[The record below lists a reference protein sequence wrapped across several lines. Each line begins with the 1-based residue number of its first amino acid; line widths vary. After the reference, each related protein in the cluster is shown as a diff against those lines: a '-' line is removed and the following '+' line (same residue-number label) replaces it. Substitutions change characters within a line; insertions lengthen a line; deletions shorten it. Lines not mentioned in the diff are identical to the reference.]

1 MIRSLIVPEHDRNA
15 ELATIKTAVESIAIA
30 NGFDRDVVRVYRE
43 VPNPDSIKDDSV
55 VIVPTDDV
63 VIEEDININVRE
75 WTVVIAGYVKDRNKL
90 SEVEKFKDQIMKGLR
105 DQVPAAT
112 DPIFYRHIG
121 TIDPSTL
128 AEEFDAASF
137 TIAYDVRYFENLQ

>member
-1 MIRSLIVPEHDRNA
+1 MPDLDRNA
-15 ELATIKTAVESIAIA
+15 ELVTIKTAVESITIA

-55 VIVPTDDV
+55 LIVPTEDV
-63 VIEEDININVRE
+63 VVEEDINVNVRE
-75 WTVVIAGYVKDRNKL
+75 WTIVIAGYIKDRNKEI
-90 SEVEKFKDQIMKGLR
+90 EVEKFKDQIMKGLK
-105 DQVPAAT
+105 DKVPAAT
-112 DPIFYRHIG
+112 DPILYRHIG

-128 AEEFDAASF
+128 TEEFDSASF

>member
-1 MIRSLIVPEHDRNA
+1 MPDLDRNA
-15 ELATIKTAVESIAIA
+15 ELATIKTAVESITIA

-43 VPNPDSIKDDSV
+43 IPNPDSMKDDSV

-75 WTVVIAGYVKDRNKL
+75 WTVVIAGYVKDRNKDI
-90 SEVEKFKDQIMKGLR
+90 EIEKFKDNLVRGLR

-121 TIDPSTL
+121 TIDPRTL
-128 AEEFDAASF
+128 TEAFFDASF